1 MNSLPILQSVD
12 QNLSCKAA
20 GISNISKAAEIS
32 KIENTKPK
40 DKKLAQP
47 KHLKFAFTEPGPK
60 KVFHCMEQS
69 VLQSEDCWSA
79 EEVLEESDEKSNLEL
94 EDIYDEVFRLKRRVN
109 QLNYELGTNIQECP
123 NIHPCQ
129 DDHIYLMNVD
139 GVHPDILQLKF
150 ASHKLEH
157 QLTQM
162 QSVRR
167 TSNLAKKLVRDDYCR
182 SRKLGDQLQIEI
194 QKLDSFKLK
203 FEKHQGLCLQR
214 FRFLEQ
220 DKYTGREFNKYIEKS
235 NEMKRTQL
243 KKQVLKSEYKP
254 FRKEAS
260 RVTISLKKAAENL
273 QDYLT
278 SVINNKKCE
287 IFQIAKNSCV
297 SIRSDF

>member
-1 MNSLPILQSVD
+1 MNSLPIWQSVD
-12 QNLSCKAA
+12 QNLSCKAE
-20 GISNISKAAEIS
+20 GINNICKVAEIS

-60 KVFHCMEQS
+60 KVFHCTEQS

-109 QLNYELGTNIQECP
+109 QLNYQLGTNIPECP

-129 DDHIYLMNVD
+129 DDHIYLMNVE

-235 NEMKRTQL
+235 NEMIRTQL

-273 QDYLT
+273 QDYQS